1 MADCW
6 HLKNANSGT
15 PRPAMMTVQD
25 QSSLSRVKLGISSN
39 PAELNK
45 GYGCVHAFHFQRI
58 YTCSG
63 LKGPDSNHHFVGH
76 RGKPVIIVRKQFT
89 PVSSDF
95 YKC

>member
-25 QSSLSRVKLGISSN
+25 QYSLSRVKPGISSN

-45 GYGCVHAFHFQRI
+45 GYG
-58 YTCSG
+58 
-63 LKGPDSNHHFVGH
+63 
-76 RGKPVIIVRKQFT
+76 
-89 PVSSDF
+89 
-95 YKC
+95 